1 MQPPPRIYP
10 SVQLRSFSTAL
21 AIFAASFFA
30 GSGAKA
36 EPSAA
41 ALAELASETCVLS
54 GGTRADVEAIAT
66 AKGWRKSDG
75 PASNA
80 QDPLEASWEV
90 VILPG
95 TLTTVRVGQSI
106 LNEDIVDVCTVVVEA
121 GQIPF
126 AALQPELTRRLPLKR
141 ETPPGPDG
149 WSKIFEFYS
158 LQPSDSAPGA
168 IATQLARPAHLLV
181 HFNPSGIVHSI
192 QISAAAR
199 APAIAADVAPLAEAI
214 HELCVKTGGTA
225 SAMRFAADVKGWQ
238 LILDGQF
245 VTRWR
250 KSAQTPAGGHAFTV
264 ERSNSASP
272 NCSVRSLTPRF
283 THDELVSALQKLVN
297 LEQEQD
303 EKNGLRRWQLFGIA
317 PSVPPTTLPAGASR
331 YTLGVYSNHY
341 GVVLNVRFWAR

>member
-1 MQPPPRIYP
+1 MQPLPRIYP

-21 AIFAASFFA
+21 AIFAVSFLA
-30 GSGAKA
+30 GSGAEA

-66 AKGWRKSDG
+66 AKGWRKSDR

-80 QDPLEASWEV
+80 QDPLEASWDV
-90 VILPG
+90 TLPG
-95 TLTTVRVGQSI
+95 TLTVRVGQSI
-106 LNEDIVDVCTVVVEA
+106 MNEDIVDVCTVVVGRE
-121 GQIPF
+121 QIPF
-126 AALQPELTRRLPLKR
+126 AALKPELTKRLPLKR
-141 ETPPGPDG
+141 ETPPGSAGSAKG
-149 WSKIFEFYS
+149 WNKIFEFYS
-158 LQPSDSAPGA
+158 LQPSAPGD

-181 HFNPSGIVHSI
+181 HFSPSGVVHSI
-192 QISAAAR
+192 QVSAAAR

-225 SAMRFAADVKGWQ
+225 SAMRSAADAKGWQ

-250 KSAQTPAGGHAFTV
+250 KSAQTPSGGYVFTV
-264 ERSNSASP
+264 ERTNSALP
-272 NCSVRSLTPRF
+272 NCSVLSLTPRF
-283 THDELVSALQKLVN
+283 THAELVSALQKLVN

-303 EKNGLRRWQLFGIA
+303 EKIGCG
-317 PSVPPTTLPAGASR
+317 AGNSSASLQASR
-331 YTLGVYSNHY
+331 
-341 GVVLNVRFWAR
+341 R

>member
-1 MQPPPRIYP
+1 MQPPPRNYP
-10 SVQLRSFSTAL
+10 SVQLRSFLTAL
-21 AIFAASFFA
+21 AIFAALFFA
-30 GSGAKA
+30 GSGANA

-66 AKGWRKSDG
+66 AKGWRKSDR

-80 QDPLEASWEV
+80 QDPLEASREV
-90 VILPG
+90 VTLPG
-95 TLTTVRVGQSI
+95 TLTVRVGQSI
-106 LNEDIVDVCTVVVEA
+106 LNDDIGDVCTVEVETA
-121 GQIPF
+121 KIPF
-126 AALQPELTRRLPLKR
+126 AALPPELTRRLRLKR
-141 ETPPGPDG
+141 EPPPGPDG

-158 LQPSDSAPGA
+158 LQPSAPGD

-181 HFNPSGIVHSI
+181 HFSPSGIVHSI

-238 LILDGQF
+238 LILDRH

-250 KSAQTPAGGHAFTV
+250 KSAQTPSGGHVFTV
-264 ERSNSASP
+264 ERTNSAWP

-283 THDELVSALQKLVN
+283 THAELVSALQKLVN

-303 EKNGLRRWQLFGIA
+303 EKIGLRRWQLFGIA
-317 PSVPPTTLPAGASR
+317 PSVPPMTLPAGTSR
-331 YTLGVYSNHY
+331 YTLGVSSNHY
-341 GVVLNVRFWAR
+341 GVVLKVRFEAR

>member
-1 MQPPPRIYP
+1 MQPPPRIHP
-10 SVQLRSFSTAL
+10 SVQLRSFSTAV
-21 AIFAASFFA
+21 AIFAALFFA
-30 GSGAKA
+30 GSGARA
-36 EPSAA
+36 DPSAA
-41 ALAELASETCVLS
+41 ALAELASEICVLS
-54 GGTRADVEAIAT
+54 GGTRANVEAIAT
-66 AKGWRKSDG
+66 AKGWRKSDR
-75 PASNA
+75 PANNA

-90 VILPG
+90 VTLPG
-95 TLTTVRVGQSI
+95 TLTVRVGQSI
-106 LNEDIVDVCTVVVEA
+106 LNDDMADVCTVEVET
-121 GQIPF
+121 GKIPF

-149 WSKIFEFYS
+149 SAKAWNKIVEFYS
-158 LQPSDSAPGA
+158 LQPSAPGD

-181 HFNPSGIVHSI
+181 HFNPSGVVHSI

-238 LILDGQF
+238 LILDRH

-250 KSAQTPAGGHAFTV
+250 KSAQTPSGGHVFTV

-272 NCSVRSLTPRF
+272 NCSVRSLTPRY
-283 THDELVSALQKLVN
+283 THAELVSALQKLVN

-303 EKNGLRRWQLFGIA
+303 EENGLRRWQLFGIA
-317 PSVPPTTLPAGASR
+317 PSVPPMTLPAGTSR
-331 YTLGVYSNHY
+331 YTLGVRSNHY

>member
-1 MQPPPRIYP
+1 MQPPPRIHP

-21 AIFAASFFA
+21 AIFAALFFA
-30 GSGAKA
+30 GSGANSD
-36 EPSAA
+36 PSAA
-41 ALAELASETCVLS
+41 ALAELASETCVFS

-66 AKGWRKSDG
+66 AKGWRKSDR

-90 VILPG
+90 VTLPG
-95 TLTTVRVGQSI
+95 TLTVRVGQSI
-106 LNEDIVDVCTVVVEA
+106 LNEDIADVCTVEVET
-121 GQIPF
+121 GKIPF

-141 ETPPGPDG
+141 ETPPGASG
-149 WSKIFEFYS
+149 WAAIGDYS
-158 LQPSDSAPGA
+158 LQPSAPGD

-181 HFNPSGIVHSI
+181 HFSPSGLVHSI

-238 LILDGQF
+238 LILHRH

-250 KSAQTPAGGHAFTV
+250 KSAQTPSGGYV
-264 ERSNSASP
+264 LPRRSRKSERWLWPVAK
-272 NCSVRSLTPRF
+272 
-283 THDELVSALQKLVN
+283 Q
-297 LEQEQD
+297 
-303 EKNGLRRWQLFGIA
+303 
-317 PSVPPTTLPAGASR
+317 
-331 YTLGVYSNHY
+331 
-341 GVVLNVRFWAR
+341 